1 MQATS
6 WLTPKVHGLIPKTLP
21 PAIGEGLSMTANEV
35 AFLSTK
41 ELCKR
46 WHMKPQTLANWRHA
60 GTGPPFVRISPNR
73 VLYPVEGI
81 LNYEKLDQKW
91 LTQDNSPDQ

>member
-1 MQATS
+1 
-6 WLTPKVHGLIPKTLP
+6 
-21 PAIGEGLSMTANEV
+21 
-35 AFLSTK
+35 
-41 ELCKR
+41 
-46 WHMKPQTLANWRHA
+46 MKPQTLANWRHA

-91 LTQDNSPDQ
+91 LSQDNSPDQ